1 MEEIQSQIERLI
13 DDFENDDDMSKTEL
27 LSALYKLKTE
37 IEDYNL
43 KYEEDVDYYK

>member
-1 MEEIQSQIERLI
+1 MEEIQNQIERLI
-13 DDFENDDDMSKTEL
+13 DDFENDDDMSNAEL

-43 KYEEDVDYYK
+43 KYEENVDYYK